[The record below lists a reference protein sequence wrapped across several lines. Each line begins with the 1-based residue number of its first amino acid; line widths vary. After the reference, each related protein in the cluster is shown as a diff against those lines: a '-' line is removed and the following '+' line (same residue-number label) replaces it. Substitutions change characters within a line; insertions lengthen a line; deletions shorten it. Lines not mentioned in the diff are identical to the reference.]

1 MDAGA
6 IGSQS
11 ELPTRITLGGLPCE
25 EFEREV
31 LVKELDELEEDIE
44 KTERQP
50 DSSVKLSQLSKMR
63 MKVLINKKKLE
74 QVDKDLELLRSEL
87 DDRNNKGR
95 LVCDIAHRGTEITIG
110 NATMRLN
117 REIRPCHAKL
127 MDGEVAFF

>member
-1 MDAGA
+1 M
-6 IGSQS
+6 
-11 ELPTRITLGGLPCE
+11 
-25 EFEREV
+25 
-31 LVKELDELEEDIE
+31 KELDELEEDIE

-74 QVDKDLELLRSEL
+74 QVDKELELLRSEL
-87 DDRNNKGR
+87 DERNNKGR
-95 LVCDIAHRGTEITIG
+95 LVCDIAHRGTEITIA
-110 NATMRLN
+110 NATIRLN